1 MASKCGFAMA
11 GIGGRAYFPHPEGLA
26 NPYLKAHDIGWP
38 NPWQPYWQRL
48 RPRQGPGLV
57 LYREIRPEFS
67 PEFLL
72 SCFLFHIHRPLLQ
85 RRYLKTR

>member
-48 RPRQGPGLV
+48 RHKGLDWFFTGRSAQNSLQNFSSRV
-57 LYREIRPEFS
+57 SSSTSIDLSSPPEEIS
-67 PEFLL
+67 
-72 SCFLFHIHRPLLQ
+72 
-85 RRYLKTR
+85 